1 MFLFNM
7 IAFLMVL
14 LFVTVVVGVIVN
26 LTVKKVRG
34 VIQVIETEGI
44 EGIEH
49 IPAQQKGDE
58 LQQLES
64 EIKLLAS
71 KIKTSMDDVY
81 EAQVNERDA
90 RLKALQAQINPHF
103 LYNTL
108 DIIVWMIENEQ
119 KTEAVKV
126 VTALARFI
134 RISLSRGKS
143 LITVKDELEHVRNYL
158 MIQQMRF
165 KNKFTYTIESDD
177 EVLELASLKL
187 MLQPLVEKEKY
198 GGKLRYVMFR
208 AI

>member
-1 MFLFNM
+1 MRHFSAQGNILFDMFLFNM

-90 RLKALQAQINPHF
+90 RLKALPGADQSALFIQHSGYHQLDGNQA
-103 LYNTL
+103 
-108 DIIVWMIENEQ
+108 
-119 KTEAVKV
+119 
-126 VTALARFI
+126 
-134 RISLSRGKS
+134 
-143 LITVKDELEHVRNYL
+143 
-158 MIQQMRF
+158 
-165 KNKFTYTIESDD
+165 
-177 EVLELASLKL
+177 
-187 MLQPLVEKEKY
+187 
-198 GGKLRYVMFR
+198 
-208 AI
+208 